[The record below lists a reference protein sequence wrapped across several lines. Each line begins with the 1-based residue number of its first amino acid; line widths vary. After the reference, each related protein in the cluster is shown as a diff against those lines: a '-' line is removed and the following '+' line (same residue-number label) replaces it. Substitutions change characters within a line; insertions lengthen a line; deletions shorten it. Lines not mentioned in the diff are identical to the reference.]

1 MENFIFCAVT
11 MLPVVNHVKITRS
24 TPIPTY
30 VKIWGT
36 DSCYILANKDN
47 KDFFINV
54 TKSTGN

>member
-1 MENFIFCAVT
+1 MENFIFCATTV
-11 MLPVVNHVKITRS
+11 LPVVNHVKITRP

-36 DSCYILANKDN
+36 DSCYILANEDDKDL
-47 KDFFINV
+47 FINV